1 MKAYIPLIAV
11 ALAATAC
18 STAKPIAQPM
28 IVEKS
33 VYTRTEPV
41 PSNTTVN
48 QAPVVYKL
56 KGYEGPEAMSTQEV
70 RQAQKLCILAKM
82 QPVTQYITVRTDTGS
97 KVQVPIGV
105 DCEAF

>member
-11 ALAATAC
+11 ALVTAC
-18 STAKPIAQPM
+18 STAKPPTALAPQP
-28 IVEKS
+28 I
-33 VYTRTEPV
+33 
-41 PSNTTVN
+41 
-48 QAPVVYKL
+48 VYKL

-70 RQAQKLCILAKM
+70 RQAQKLCILSKM
-82 QPVTQYITVRTDTGS
+82 QPVTQYISVRTDTGS